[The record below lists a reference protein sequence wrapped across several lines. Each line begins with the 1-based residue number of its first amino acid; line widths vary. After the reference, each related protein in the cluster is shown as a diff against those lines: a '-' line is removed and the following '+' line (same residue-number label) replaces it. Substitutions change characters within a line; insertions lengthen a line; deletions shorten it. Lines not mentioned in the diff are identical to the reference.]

1 MVCTAFI
8 ENFSGAPM
16 HDTRT
21 GADPLL
27 LGGVKWLPQ
36 GLPFAIH

>member
-1 MVCTAFI
+1 MVYTTFI
-8 ENFSGAPM
+8 ENFSGVHMRDA
-16 HDTRT
+16 HA
-21 GADPLL
+21 GANPLL